1 MHVEEWHDPSQNA
14 AWQRQDHR
22 PGPWPFKPG
31 GSPFFL
37 YPGGSNPTRAII
49 DIAHTFHI
57 KGVGCDFV
65 ASALALCARKGLFGQ
80 GTFDYK
86 LQVAYYIYMQYC
98 TATKKTTSIR
108 QWSNIGDLGMTT
120 YTKRLSNH
128 CVWKGVWHWYC
139 VWISR
144 SISCRAGLRLS
155 LSPFWPKQVDPES
168 CMFRFHGYNN

>member
-1 MHVEEWHDPSQNA
+1 MSQGLPPLHGAGLQCTSYDSCSVCIGYLLNKKGFSKMHVEEWHDPSQNA

-128 CVWKGVWHWYC
+128 CVWKGV
-139 VWISR
+139 
-144 SISCRAGLRLS
+144 
-155 LSPFWPKQVDPES
+155 
-168 CMFRFHGYNN
+168 